1 MAFSLA
7 DALKGVSEVDT
18 GREQI
23 EYIRLNLIDS
33 DANNFYQL
41 SEIEGLADNIAL
53 CGLQQPIRVRRS
65 KDDPQRYTIVSG
77 HRRRAAIELLAK
89 DDPEKWQ
96 EAACIVEQDAVSP
109 ALQQLRL
116 IYANSST
123 RKLTPAEISEQAVQV
138 EKLLYQLKE
147 EEGYEF
153 PGRMRDHV
161 AQACKISKTKLA
173 RLKVIRDDLDKCW
186 QKAFKKGDL
195 NESVAYALARMPADD
210 QRLIHD
216 AKMKR
221 DGHLSWMT
229 EHDVSEK
236 KDNFSK
242 IAKLKCKED
251 GGLCENIEKKRI
263 QVVQNETWSNPCPK
277 CCRDCPKL
285 ISCKNSCPKLAD
297 LVAERKKERKE
308 ENRQAKLAKEEND
321 RPDIE
326 QLRSLWGRFA
336 ECRKASGLS
345 VRELFM
351 ATDRYWSASREKSM
365 HERED
370 PSFAMTASTNTPFD
384 YDLYL
389 AGLRRVIKTADA
401 FHVSLD
407 YLFCRTDYPE
417 LVKEAPEPQVSKVD
431 TAWQTGEPPE
441 IKFYAVVSQ
450 YDDCSSPDLHKMLW
464 TGYGWKVGNYEYN
477 PDTDGVILG
486 WMPLPEEVSSNAA
499 G

>member
-1 MAFSLA
+1 MSFSLA
-7 DALKGVSEVDT
+7 DALKGVSELDT

-41 SEIEGLADNIAL
+41 SEIEGLADNISL
-53 CGLQQPIRVRRS
+53 CGLQQPIRVRQN
-65 KDDPQRYTIVSG
+65 PENPERYTIVSG

-89 DDPEKWQ
+89 EDPDKWQ
-96 EAACIVEQDAVSP
+96 EVPCIVERDAVSP

-216 AKMKR
+216 AKMKK
-221 DGHLSWMT
+221 DGHLRWMT
-229 EHDVSEK
+229 ESTVSEK

-251 GGLCENIEKKRI
+251 GGPCENIEKKRV
-263 QVVQNETWSNPCPK
+263 QVVQNDTWHNPCPK

-297 LVAERKKERKE
+297 IVAERKKERRE
-308 ENRQAKLAKEEND
+308 ENRQAKLAKEEKD

-326 QLRSLWGRFA
+326 QLKSLWGRFA
-336 ECRKASGLS
+336 ELRKASDLS
-345 VRELFM
+345 VKDLFER
-351 ATDRYWSASREKSM
+351 TSRYWSATTEKKVLE
-365 HERED
+365 HED
-370 PSFAMTASTNTPFD
+370 PSFAMTASTETPFD
-384 YDLYL
+384 YDLCL
-389 AGLRRVIKTADA
+389 TGLRRLIKTADA
-401 FHVSLD
+401 FGVSLD
-407 YLFCRTDYPE
+407 YLLCRTNCPKPE
-417 LVKEAPEPQVSKVD
+417 VSKVN
-431 TAWQTGEPPE
+431 TGWQTGEPEVPG
-441 IKFYAVVSQ
+441 KYLLVLDFGCGNFQ
-450 YDDCSSPDLHKMLW
+450 YEKWSWDGTGWKDF
-464 TGYGWKVGNYEYN
+464 TGYHDPEL
-477 PDTDGVILG
+477 DGTIRY
-486 WMPLPEEVSSNAA
+486 WIPLPEE
-499 G
+499 